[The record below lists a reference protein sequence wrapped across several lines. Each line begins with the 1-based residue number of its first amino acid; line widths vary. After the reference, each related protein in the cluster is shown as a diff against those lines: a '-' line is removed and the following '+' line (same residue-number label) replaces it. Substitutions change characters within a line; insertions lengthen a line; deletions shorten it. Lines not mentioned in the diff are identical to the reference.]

1 MNRRLYIFLVLSL
14 RFKPTLVDL
23 VNTRYNF
30 FIANRECFKWI
41 GIGGVGEIKKGL
53 VFIGDTNRLGGNT

>member
-1 MNRRLYIFLVLSL
+1 
-14 RFKPTLVDL
+14 VDL

-30 FIANRECFKWI
+30 FIANRGRFKWI
-41 GIGGVGEIKKGL
+41 GIGGIGEIKKGL